1 LEISSERRED
11 GARALLECIKSIGA
25 FGTGQ
30 GIIALVEHDD
40 FSAADQKAPSAADAV
55 IKAGFLREER
65 TVTGRPDY
73 ECVPQAPVTPLEV
86 DAISQKVHE
95 KV

>member
-30 GIIALVEHDD
+30 RIIVLVEHDD
-40 FSAADQKAPSAADAV
+40 FSATDQKAPSAADAV
-55 IKAGFLREER
+55 IKAGFLRKER
-65 TVTGRPDY
+65 AVTRRPDY
-73 ECVPQAPVTPLEV
+73 ECVPQAPVTPLGV